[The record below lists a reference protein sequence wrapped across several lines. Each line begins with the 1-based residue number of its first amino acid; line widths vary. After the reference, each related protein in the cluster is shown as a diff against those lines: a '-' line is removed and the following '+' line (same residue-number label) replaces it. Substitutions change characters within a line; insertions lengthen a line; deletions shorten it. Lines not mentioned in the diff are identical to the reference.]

1 MIYRIIIYIYEWSCR
16 VLTPCGSLRNRLNYS
31 EKELQN
37 IEKWGPNFESAVLD

>member
-16 VLTPCGSLRNRLNYS
+16 VLAPCGSLRNRLNYS